1 MSKRLKDYYYT
12 DLSTKNSQV
21 LKPEDAPETLKNHI
35 FYGMTLDEDQQHYR
49 DAIWSKDKLVV
60 ICDSVAGSG
69 KTCIAVMTAN
79 LLVKYRRY
87 DGIVYIVAPTQESSV
102 GFLPGDISEKI
113 SPYFEPFYDAA
124 LKADINIDTALTS
137 DIVNEKN
144 GTAYIDL
151 RSHNYLRGVNF
162 ENKVVIVDEAQN
174 LYTNQ
179 LQKVITRCHDNCK
192 VILAGHSGQVDLSN
206 SEGSGLAKYIKH
218 AQNIP
223 FVEVCTLTHNYRGV
237 VSKWA
242 DDIFE
247 SDKGENV

>member
-1 MSKRLKDYYYT
+1 MAKRIREGYCQDDSGAK
-12 DLSTKNSQV
+12 KQ
-21 LKPEDAPETLKNHI
+21 EAPETLEGHI
-35 FYGMTLDEDQQHYR
+35 FYGLDLDEDQKHFR

-79 LLVKYRRY
+79 MLVQYKRY

-113 SPYFEPFYDAA
+113 APYFEPFYDAA
-124 LKADINIDTALTS
+124 LKANINIETALTS
-137 DIVNEKN
+137 DIMNAKN

-174 LYTNQ
+174 LYTSQ

-192 VILAGHSGQVDLSN
+192 VILTGHTGQIDLADKN
-206 SEGSGLAKYIKH
+206 GSGLARYIRH
-218 AQNIP
+218 AEGQP
-223 FVEVCTLTHNYRGV
+223 FVEVCTLSHNYRGV

-242 DDIFE
+242 DEIFKQGE
-247 SDKGENV
+247 SK